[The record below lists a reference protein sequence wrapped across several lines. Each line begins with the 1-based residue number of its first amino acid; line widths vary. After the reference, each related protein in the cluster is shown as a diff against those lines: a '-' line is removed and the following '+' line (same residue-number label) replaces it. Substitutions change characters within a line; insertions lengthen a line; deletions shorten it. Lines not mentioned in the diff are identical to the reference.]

1 MRLLLEIGGVRV
13 TARLQAAQAM
23 GFMRVTFRT
32 SVPVRS
38 LRDLRF
44 LKDIILHAL
53 FVVTILEHPYQ
64 RFGTSHNTVANGSA
78 GEMAYRCRLLH
89 SQQKHDQARPRKN
102 PQAYKQYHKTV
113 QRSA

>member
-1 MRLLLEIGGVRV
+1 MHLLLEIGGVRV
-13 TARLQAAQAM
+13 TVRLRAAQAM

-64 RFGTSHNTVANGSA
+64 
-78 GEMAYRCRLLH
+78 
-89 SQQKHDQARPRKN
+89 
-102 PQAYKQYHKTV
+102 
-113 QRSA
+113 